1 VEVDNIATMLIE
13 IAELHAKAAAA
24 LGAHEYKAAEPL
36 YREAIERATTI
47 LDPFHTS
54 YVDMLKGLRTCLN
67 QQHKGDEVAKV
78 DLMIAQLCLG
88 Q

>member
-1 VEVDNIATMLIE
+1 VENVAKELKE
-13 IAELHAKAAAA
+13 IAELHVKAAAA
-24 LGAHEYKAAEPL
+24 LSAREYKAAETL
-36 YREAIERATTI
+36 YRTAIAGATRI

-67 QQHKGDEVAKV
+67 VQKKFDEVAKV